1 MTKADIV
8 ERIALGT
15 GLTRVETEAVL
26 DGFFYTV
33 ISALA
38 EGESVELR
46 GFGSFRL
53 RERAAR
59 TARNPQTG
67 ERVSVPAHVVPVF
80 KPAKNFRERVDDG
93 ARS

>member
-38 EGESVELR
+38 EGKSVELR

-67 ERVSVPAHVVPVF
+67 ESVSVPAHVVPVF
-80 KPAKNFRERVDDG
+80 KPAKNFRERVDEG
-93 ARS
+93 SRS

>member
-1 MTKADIV
+1 MTKADII
-8 ERIALGT
+8 ERIAVGT

-38 EGESVELR
+38 EGNSVELR

-59 TARNPQTG
+59 IARNPQTG
-67 ERVSVPAHVVPVF
+67 EQVAVPAHVVPVF
-80 KPAKNFRERVDDG
+80 KPAKSFREKVADG
-93 ARS
+93 ART